1 MLHKVSKTKKK
12 LILAS
17 GSRIRRQLLEGVG
30 LEFQVINSNVDE
42 DLIKEE
48 LHGRSFREQV
58 SRLASEKARSVS
70 MDNLEAFVIG
80 SDNMCTID
88 DEIFDKPIDHE
99 DAVNHLSSLSGKKH
113 FQNNGIS
120 IYREGREIWSNFDV
134 TELEMKKLSL
144 QEKIITY
151 FANSSQPVS
160 ITEIAKRV
168 MTSYEC
174 ARRLCTEMYELGLL
188 SRTKVDKANKGRPG
202 YLYGPA

>member
-1 MLHKVSKTKKK
+1 MLPKVSKTKKK

-30 LEFQVINSNVDE
+30 LEFQVVNSNADE
-42 DLIKEE
+42 DLLKKE

-58 SRLASEKARSVS
+58 SRLASEKARIVS

-80 SDNMCTID
+80 SDNMCTIG

-99 DAVNHLSSLSGKKH
+99 DAVNHLSSFSGKKH

-120 IYREGREIWSNFDV
+120 IFHEGREIWSNYDV

-144 QEKIITY
+144 QEIEDYLNLDKPYSACGCYHFESNGKDLFT
-151 FANSSQPVS
+151 S
-160 ITEIAKRV
+160 INGLESTV
-168 MTSYEC
+168 MGLAMEH
-174 ARRLCTEMYELGLL
+174 LIEKLNQLGVIEL
-188 SRTKVDKANKGRPG
+188 
-202 YLYGPA
+202 

>member
-1 MLHKVSKTKKK
+1 MLPKVSKTKKK

-30 LEFQVINSNVDE
+30 LEFQVIKSNVNE

-58 SRLASEKARSVS
+58 SRLASEKARTVS

-80 SDNMCTID
+80 SDNMCTIG

-120 IYREGREIWSNFDV
+120 IFHEGKEIWSNYDV
-134 TELEMKKLSL
+134 TELEMKKLSP
-144 QEKIITY
+144 QEIEDYLNLDKPYSACGCYHFEYNGKDLFTNINGLEST
-151 FANSSQPVS
+151 
-160 ITEIAKRV
+160 V
-168 MTSYEC
+168 MGLAMEYLIEKLNQ
-174 ARRLCTEMYELGLL
+174 LCVIEL
-188 SRTKVDKANKGRPG
+188 
-202 YLYGPA
+202 

>member
-1 MLHKVSKTKKK
+1 VVLPKVSQTKKK

-30 LEFQVINSNVDE
+30 LQFRVINSNVDE
-42 DLIKEE
+42 DSLKKE
-48 LHGRSFREQV
+48 LHGRPFGEQV
-58 SRLASEKARSVS
+58 VRLASEKARIVN
-70 MDNLEAFVIG
+70 MDNPEAFVIG

-120 IYREGREIWSNFDV
+120 IYHEGREIWSNFDV

-144 QEKIITY
+144 QEIEDYLNLDKPYSACGCYHFESNGKDLFTNINGLESTVMGLAMEHLIEKLNQLGII
-151 FANSSQPVS
+151 
-160 ITEIAKRV
+160 
-168 MTSYEC
+168 
-174 ARRLCTEMYELGLL
+174 EL
-188 SRTKVDKANKGRPG
+188 
-202 YLYGPA
+202 

>member
-1 MLHKVSKTKKK
+1 MLPKVSATKKK
-12 LILAS
+12 IILAS

-30 LEFQVINSNVDE
+30 LQFKVINSNVDE
-42 DLIKEE
+42 DLLKKE
-48 LHGRSFREQV
+48 LHGRPFREQV
-58 SRLASEKARSVS
+58 VRLASQKARMVS
-70 MDNLEAFVIG
+70 KDNLDAFVIG

-144 QEKIITY
+144 QEIEDYLNLDKPYSACGCYHFESNGKDLFTNINGLESTVMGLAMEHLIEKLNQLGII
-151 FANSSQPVS
+151 
-160 ITEIAKRV
+160 
-168 MTSYEC
+168 
-174 ARRLCTEMYELGLL
+174 EL
-188 SRTKVDKANKGRPG
+188 
-202 YLYGPA
+202 